1 MRLETIYTRF
11 FRSLNYDYIRRF
23 SDGYAADPWD
33 EAPSGDLYPFV
44 KLRLEKDITTVV
56 GGNESGK
63 SQMVEAVIAALT
75 GEGYEKSDF
84 CRYSDFFSVDG
95 KIELPEF
102 GAVFADVSD
111 DDLRVIE
118 EMTTLSE
125 LASIERVALF
135 RMNETPVHRI
145 YVRRDGEWS
154 DPVHVNK
161 TTLLPSLGVPAVYRI
176 DSRIPLPDSVP
187 LEYLRTGK
195 VTAVQEPHRVR
206 SLMNLLLSNEAI
218 FASAGAVQQHAEQIS
233 SAWAAT
239 GQPTEEDYKQYALAT
254 DLLIKVAGVDPSQ
267 FDELQDAVRTKN
279 GYANS
284 IVDTI
289 NTKLATALN
298 FPKWWSQ
305 DSQFELF
312 VSLLEYELVFMIRD
326 RTGRS
331 YGFDERSEGLKYF
344 LSYFV
349 QYLAH
354 EDRADNQQE
363 ILLMDEPDQFLSSS
377 GQQDLLRIFESFAH
391 PDDGKRPVQ
400 VMYVTH
406 SPFLIDKN
414 HAERIRVLEKGEHEE
429 GTRVVASAAQN
440 HYEPLRS
447 AFGSFVGETA
457 FIGNCNL
464 MLEGPS
470 DQVLLAGISNWLT
483 QQGASNLERL
493 DLNNLTLVPAGSA
506 SQVPYLVYL
515 ARGRDVQKPAVIVLL
530 DGDKAGNEARKALQR
545 GGARDKR
552 LIDDKLILQ
561 LTDDS
566 SIELESDNPT
576 GAVTIE
582 DLIPFEVALHAA
594 ALYCEEF
601 VPNVEPL
608 KLGLTAKGVLDGK
621 KDLRASLEEAIC
633 SEADEPA
640 FHLDKIAFARCVI
653 EVVTGGAASE
663 QVVERLDK
671 NFRLLNYEIG
681 RRQRMADAEERSANI
696 QSRIKRAKRRFLAN
710 NTEGARREQVT
721 VLIEE
726 IERQLDDSAEAEKV
740 IATMRRWRHDFKLN
754 EDPRSPVEDYS
765 GLVEALNKLTYQP
778 TVEAES
784 QSLTKIGRDNGQGAV
799 QTSTEDDKRS
809 TS

>member
-1 MRLETIYTRF
+1 MRLETIYARF

-23 SDGYAADPWD
+23 SDGYVADPWD
-33 EAPSGDLYPFV
+33 ETPSGALYPFV

-63 SQMVEAVIAALT
+63 SQMIEAVVAALT
-75 GEGYEKSDF
+75 GDGYEKSDF

-95 KIELPEF
+95 KLEFPEF

-111 DDLRVIE
+111 DDLRVIG
-118 EMTTLSE
+118 EMAEVDDSTSV
-125 LASIERVALF
+125 ERVALF
-135 RMNETPVHRI
+135 RMNDTPKLRI
-145 YVRRDGEWS
+145 YIRREGKWS
-154 DPVHVNK
+154 DPAHVKK
-161 TTLLPSLGVPAVYRI
+161 TTLLPSLGVPAIYRI
-176 DSRIPLPDSVP
+176 DAEIPLPDSIP
-187 LEYLRTGK
+187 LEYLTTGK
-195 VTAVQEPHRVR
+195 VPAVGARQRLH
-206 SLMNLLLSNEAI
+206 SLMDLLSSEESI
-218 FASAGAVQQHAEQIS
+218 FASAEAVQQHAQEIS

-239 GQPTEEDYKQYALAT
+239 EQPTEEDHKQHALAA
-254 DLLIKVAGVDPSQ
+254 DLLIKVAGVEQSQ

-289 NTKLATALN
+289 NAKLATALN

-312 VSLLEYELVFMIRD
+312 VSQLEYELVFMIRD

-331 YGFDERSEGLKYF
+331 YSFDERSEGLKYF

-354 EDRADNQQE
+354 EDRDDDQPE

-400 VMYVTH
+400 AVYVTH

-414 HAERIRVLEKGEHEE
+414 HAERIRVLEKGEHAE

-483 QQGASNLERL
+483 QRGAPNLDRL

-530 DGDKAGNEARKALQR
+530 DGDESGDDARKALQR
-545 GGARDKR
+545 SGARNKR
-552 LIDDKLILQ
+552 LVDDALVLQ
-561 LTDDS
+561 PTDES
-566 SIELESDNPT
+566 LSELVSDNPT
-576 GAVTIE
+576 GAVAIE
-582 DLIPFEVALHAA
+582 DLIPFEIALHAA

-601 VPNVEPL
+601 VPTVAPL
-608 KLGLTAKGVLDGK
+608 NMGLTIARMPGEN
-621 KDLRASLEEAIC
+621 KDLRASLEEAIRV
-633 SEADEPA
+633 EANEPA
-640 FHLDKIAFARCVI
+640 FHLDKIAFARCVV
-653 EVVTGGAASE
+653 EVVRRGTASD
-663 QVVERLDK
+663 QVVEQLDK

-681 RRQRMADAEERSANI
+681 KRQRTADAYERSANI
-696 QSRIKRAKRRFLAN
+696 QSRIKRAKSRFLADN
-710 NTEGARREQVT
+710 PEGARREQVT

-726 IERQLDDSAEAEKV
+726 IERQLDTSVEAELV
-740 IATMRRWRHDFKLN
+740 IGEMRKWRHQFELD
-754 EDPRSPVEDYS
+754 EDPRSPIEDYS
-765 GLVEALNKLTYQP
+765 SLVDALNKLTYLP
-778 TVEAES
+778 TAAAES
-784 QSLTKIGRDNGQGAV
+784 PDSQEIGNDMGNRAI
-799 QTSTEDDKRS
+799 QTSAEENERS
-809 TS
+809 AS

>member
-1 MRLETIYTRF
+1 MRLETIYARF

-23 SDGYAADPWD
+23 SDGYTPDPWD
-33 EAPSGDLYPFV
+33 ETPSGTLYPFV

-63 SQMVEAVIAALT
+63 SQMVDAVIAALT
-75 GEGYEKSDF
+75 GDGYERSDF
-84 CRYSDFFSVDG
+84 CRYSDFFSVDE
-95 KIELPEF
+95 KLVLPEF
-102 GAVFADVSD
+102 GAVFTDISN

-118 EMTTLSE
+118 EMTALGE
-125 LASIERVALF
+125 LASVERVALF
-135 RMNETPVHRI
+135 RMNETPMHRI

-154 DPVHVNK
+154 DPAHVK
-161 TTLLPSLGVPAVYRI
+161 QPKLLLSLGVPAIYRI
-176 DSRIPLPDSVP
+176 DPEIPLPDSVP
-187 LEYLRTGK
+187 LEYLTTGK
-195 VTAVQEPHRVR
+195 VAAVRARHLLR
-206 SLMNLLLSNEAI
+206 SLVGLLSSNETI
-218 FASAGAVQQHAEQIS
+218 FASADTIQQHAQEIS
-233 SAWAAT
+233 SAWNVT
-239 GQPTEEDYKQYALAT
+239 EQPTEEDRKRYALAA
-254 DLLIKVAGVDPSQ
+254 DLLIKVAGLDRSL
-267 FDELQDAVRTKN
+267 FAELQDAVRTKN

-354 EDRADNQQE
+354 EDRPDGQPE

-377 GQQDLLRIFESFAH
+377 GQQDLLRIFGSFAH
-391 PDDGKRPVQ
+391 PDDDKRPVQ
-400 VMYVTH
+400 LVYVTH

-414 HAERIRVLEKGEHEE
+414 HAERIRVLEKGEHDE

-483 QQGASNLERL
+483 QRGASNLERL

-530 DGDKAGNEARKALQR
+530 DGDEAGKEARKTLQR
-545 GGARDKR
+545 GGARGKR
-552 LIDDKLILQ
+552 LINDKLVLQ
-561 LTDDS
+561 PIDDS
-566 SIELESDNPT
+566 LSGLVSDNPT

-601 VPNVEPL
+601 VPGVDPL
-608 KLGLTAKGVLDGK
+608 KLDLTAERVLSGEK
-621 KDLRASLEEAIC
+621 ALLACL
-633 SEADEPA
+633 
-640 FHLDKIAFARCVI
+640 L
-653 EVVTGGAASE
+653 GGS
-663 QVVERLDK
+663 
-671 NFRLLNYEIG
+671 
-681 RRQRMADAEERSANI
+681 
-696 QSRIKRAKRRFLAN
+696 
-710 NTEGARREQVT
+710 
-721 VLIEE
+721 
-726 IERQLDDSAEAEKV
+726 
-740 IATMRRWRHDFKLN
+740 
-754 EDPRSPVEDYS
+754 DPH
-765 GLVEALNKLTYQP
+765 
-778 TVEAES
+778 
-784 QSLTKIGRDNGQGAV
+784 
-799 QTSTEDDKRS
+799 
-809 TS
+809 

>member
-1 MRLETIYTRF
+1 MRLETIYSRF

-33 EAPSGDLYPFV
+33 ETPSGALYPFV
-44 KLRLEKDITTVV
+44 KLRLERDITTVV

-63 SQMVEAVIAALT
+63 SQMIEAVIAALT
-75 GEGYEKSDF
+75 GDGYEKSDF

-95 KIELPEF
+95 KLEFPEF

-118 EMTTLSE
+118 EMAEVGDLTSV
-125 LASIERVALF
+125 ERVALF
-135 RMNETPVHRI
+135 RMNDTPKLRI
-145 YVRRDGEWS
+145 YVRQEGEWS
-154 DPVHVNK
+154 DPVHVK
-161 TTLLPSLGVPAVYRI
+161 KPTLLPSLGVPAIYRI

-195 VTAVQEPHRVR
+195 VTAARARHRLR
-206 SLMNLLLSNEAI
+206 SLIRLLSSEEAI
-218 FASAGAVQQHAEQIS
+218 FASADAVQRHAQEIS

-239 GQPTEEDYKQYALAT
+239 EQPTEEDHKQHALAA
-254 DLLIKVAGVDPSQ
+254 DLLIKVAGVEPSL
-267 FDELQDAVRTKN
+267 FVELQDAVRTKN

-354 EDRADNQQE
+354 EDRADGQPE

-377 GQQDLLRIFESFAH
+377 GQQDLLQIFESFAH
-391 PDDGKRPVQ
+391 PDDGKRPIQ
-400 VMYVTH
+400 VVYVTH

-414 HAERIRVLEKGEHEE
+414 HAERIRVLEKGEHDE

-530 DGDKAGNEARKALQR
+530 DGDEAGDDARKALQR
-545 GGARDKR
+545 SGARNKR
-552 LIDDKLILQ
+552 LVDDALVLQ
-561 LTDDS
+561 PTDDS
-566 SIELESDNPT
+566 LSELVSDNQT
-576 GAVTIE
+576 GAVTVE

-601 VPNVEPL
+601 VPDVDPPNM
-608 KLGLTAKGVLDGK
+608 GLTADGVLTGK
-621 KDLRASLEEAIC
+621 GDLRASLEEAIRA
-633 SEADEPA
+633 EADEPA

-653 EVVTGGAASE
+653 EVVTDKVAPE
-663 QVVERLDK
+663 QAVEQLDK

-681 RRQRMADAEERSANI
+681 KRQRTADAAERSANI
-696 QSRIKRAKRRFLAN
+696 QSRIKRAKGRFLADN
-710 NTEGARREQVT
+710 PEGARREQVT

-726 IERQLDDSAEAEKV
+726 IERQLDTSVEAELV
-740 IATMRRWRHDFKLN
+740 IGEMRKWRHQFKLN
-754 EDPRSPVEDYS
+754 EDPRSPIEDYRS
-765 GLVEALNKLTYQP
+765 LVDALNKLTYLP
-778 TVEAES
+778 TTAAES
-784 QSLTKIGRDNGQGAV
+784 PSSQEFGSDASRGAA
-799 QTSTEDDKRS
+799 QTDTEEDERS
-809 TS
+809 AS

>member
-1 MRLETIYTRF
+1 MRLETIYSRF

-23 SDGYAADPWD
+23 SEGYAADPWD
-33 EAPSGDLYPFV
+33 ETPSGALYPFV

-63 SQMVEAVIAALT
+63 SQMIEAIIAALT
-75 GEGYEKSDF
+75 GNGYEKSDF

-95 KIELPEF
+95 KLEFPEF

-118 EMTTLSE
+118 EMAEVGDLTSV
-125 LASIERVALF
+125 ERVALF
-135 RMNETPVHRI
+135 RMNDTPKLRI
-145 YVRRDGEWS
+145 YVRQEGEWS
-154 DPVHVNK
+154 DPIHVK
-161 TTLLPSLGVPAVYRI
+161 KPTLLPSLGVPAIFRI
-176 DSRIPLPDSVP
+176 DSKIPLPDSVP

-195 VTAVQEPHRVR
+195 ATTVR
-206 SLMNLLLSNEAI
+206 ARHMLGSLMGLLSSKGDI
-218 FASAGAVQQHAEQIS
+218 FASANAVQQHAQEIS
-233 SAWAAT
+233 SAWDAT
-239 GQPTEEDYKQYALAT
+239 EQPTEEDHKQYKLAA
-254 DLLIKVAGVDPSQ
+254 DLLIKVAGVEPSL
-267 FDELQDAVRTKN
+267 FVELQDAVRTKN

-354 EDRADNQQE
+354 EDRDDGQPE

-400 VMYVTH
+400 VVYVTH

-414 HAERIRVLEKGEHEE
+414 HAERIRVLEKGEHDE

-530 DGDKAGNEARKALQR
+530 DGDKAGDDARKALQR
-545 GGARDKR
+545 SGARNKR
-552 LIDDKLILQ
+552 LVDDALVLQ
-561 LTDDS
+561 PTNDS
-566 SIELESDNPT
+566 LSELVSDNPT
-576 GAVTIE
+576 GAVAIE
-582 DLIPFEVALHAA
+582 DLIPFEVALRAA
-594 ALYCEEF
+594 TLYCEGF
-601 VPNVEPL
+601 VPGVDPL
-608 KLGLTAKGVLDGK
+608 NMGLTADGVLTGK
-621 KDLRASLEEAIC
+621 GDLRASLEEAIC
-633 SEADEPA
+633 AKAEEPA

-653 EVVTGGAASE
+653 EVVTDKVAPE
-663 QVVERLDK
+663 QAVEQLDK

-681 RRQRMADAEERSANI
+681 KRQRTADAAERSANI
-696 QSRIKRAKRRFLAN
+696 QSRIKRAKGRFLADN
-710 NTEGARREQVT
+710 PEGARREQVT

-726 IERQLDDSAEAEKV
+726 IERQLDTSVEAELV
-740 IATMRRWRHDFKLN
+740 IAEMRKWRHQFKLN
-754 EDPRSPVEDYS
+754 EDPRSPIEDYS
-765 GLVEALNKLTYQP
+765 SLVDALNKLTYLP
-778 TVEAES
+778 TAAAES
-784 QSLTKIGRDNGQGAV
+784 PSSQEVGSDASRGAA
-799 QTSTEDDKRS
+799 QKGIEKDKRS
-809 TS
+809 SS

>member
-1 MRLETIYTRF
+1 MRLETIYARF

-23 SDGYAADPWD
+23 SDGYTPDPWD
-33 EAPSGDLYPFV
+33 ETPSGTLYPFV

-63 SQMVEAVIAALT
+63 SQMVDAIIAALT
-75 GEGYEKSDF
+75 GEGYERSDF
-84 CRYSDFFSVDG
+84 CRYSAFFSVDD
-95 KIELPEF
+95 ELVRPEF
-102 GAVFADVSD
+102 GAVFADISD
-111 DDLRVIE
+111 DDIGEIE
-118 EMTTLSE
+118 KMTAFSE
-125 LASIERVALF
+125 LVSVERVALF
-135 RMNETPVHRI
+135 RMNETPKLRM

-161 TTLLPSLGVPAVYRI
+161 PTLLPSLGVPAIYRI
-176 DSRIPLPDSVP
+176 DPGVPLPDSVP

-195 VTAVQEPHRVR
+195 VTAARARRLLR
-206 SLMNLLLSNEAI
+206 SLIGLLSSNEAI
-218 FASAGAVQQHAEQIS
+218 FDSATTIQEKAPEIS

-239 GQPTEEDYKQYALAT
+239 EKPTEDDLKKYKLAAG
-254 DLLIKVAGVDPSQ
+254 LLIKVADLNPSL
-267 FDELQDAVRTKN
+267 FAELQEAVRTKN

-289 NTKLATALN
+289 NAQLATSPN

-312 VSLLEYELVFMIRD
+312 VSLLEYELVFIIWD

-354 EDRADNQQE
+354 EDRPDGQPE

-377 GQQDLLRIFESFAH
+377 GQQDLLRIFGSFAY
-391 PDDGKRPVQ
+391 PDDDKRPVQ
-400 VMYVTH
+400 VVYVTH

-483 QQGASNLERL
+483 QQGASDLDRL

-515 ARGRDVQKPAVIVLL
+515 ARGRDVQKPAV
-530 DGDKAGNEARKALQR
+530 N
-545 GGARDKR
+545 
-552 LIDDKLILQ
+552 
-561 LTDDS
+561 
-566 SIELESDNPT
+566 
-576 GAVTIE
+576 
-582 DLIPFEVALHAA
+582 
-594 ALYCEEF
+594 
-601 VPNVEPL
+601 
-608 KLGLTAKGVLDGK
+608 
-621 KDLRASLEEAIC
+621 RAS
-633 SEADEPA
+633 
-640 FHLDKIAFARCVI
+640 R
-653 EVVTGGAASE
+653 
-663 QVVERLDK
+663 R
-671 NFRLLNYEIG
+671 RRG
-681 RRQRMADAEERSANI
+681 R
-696 QSRIKRAKRRFLAN
+696 
-710 NTEGARREQVT
+710 
-721 VLIEE
+721 
-726 IERQLDDSAEAEKV
+726 
-740 IATMRRWRHDFKLN
+740 
-754 EDPRSPVEDYS
+754 
-765 GLVEALNKLTYQP
+765 
-778 TVEAES
+778 
-784 QSLTKIGRDNGQGAV
+784 
-799 QTSTEDDKRS
+799 
-809 TS
+809 

>member
-1 MRLETIYTRF
+1 M
-11 FRSLNYDYIRRF
+11 
-23 SDGYAADPWD
+23 
-33 EAPSGDLYPFV
+33 
-44 KLRLEKDITTVV
+44 
-56 GGNESGK
+56 
-63 SQMVEAVIAALT
+63 
-75 GEGYEKSDF
+75 
-84 CRYSDFFSVDG
+84 
-95 KIELPEF
+95 
-102 GAVFADVSD
+102 
-111 DDLRVIE
+111 
-118 EMTTLSE
+118 
-125 LASIERVALF
+125 
-135 RMNETPVHRI
+135 
-145 YVRRDGEWS
+145 
-154 DPVHVNK
+154 
-161 TTLLPSLGVPAVYRI
+161 
-176 DSRIPLPDSVP
+176 
-187 LEYLRTGK
+187 
-195 VTAVQEPHRVR
+195 
-206 SLMNLLLSNEAI
+206 
-218 FASAGAVQQHAEQIS
+218 
-233 SAWAAT
+233 
-239 GQPTEEDYKQYALAT
+239 
-254 DLLIKVAGVDPSQ
+254 AGVEPSQ

-284 IVDTI
+284 IVDAI

-312 VSLLEYELVFMIRD
+312 VSLLEYELVFLIRD

-354 EDRADNQQE
+354 EDRADGQPE

-400 VMYVTH
+400 VVYVTH

-414 HAERIRVLEKGEHEE
+414 HAERIRVLEKGEHDE

-483 QQGASNLERL
+483 QRGASNLERL

-506 SQVPYLVYL
+506 NQVPYLVYL

-530 DGDKAGNEARKALQR
+530 DGDKAGKEARKALQG
-545 GGARDKR
+545 GGARGKR
-552 LIDDKLILQ
+552 LVDDKLVLQ
-561 LTDDS
+561 PTDDS
-566 SIELESDNPT
+566 LSGLASDNPT
-576 GAVTIE
+576 GAVAIE

-594 ALYCEEF
+594 ALYCEEL
-601 VPNVEPL
+601 VPGVDPL
-608 KLGLTAKGVLDGK
+608 NMGLTAKGVLGGK
-621 KDLRASLEEAIC
+621 KDLRASLEEAIRT
-633 SEADEPA
+633 EADKPA

-663 QVVERLDK
+663 RAVEQLDK

-681 RRQRMADAEERSANI
+681 KRQRMADAEERSANI
-696 QSRIKRAKRRFLAN
+696 QSRIKRAKGRFLADN
-710 NTEGARREQVT
+710 PSEARREQVT
-721 VLIEE
+721 LLIEE
-726 IERQLDDSAEAEKV
+726 IARQLDDSYEAELV
-740 IATMRRWRHDFKLN
+740 IGKMRQWRHQFKLN
-754 EDPRSPVEDYS
+754 EDPRSPVEDFD
-765 GLVEALNKLTYQP
+765 GLVDALNKLTYLP
-778 TVEAES
+778 TAAAES
-784 QSLTKIGRDNGQGAV
+784 QSLILQL
-799 QTSTEDDKRS
+799 
-809 TS
+809 

>member
-33 EAPSGDLYPFV
+33 KTPSGALYPFV

-63 SQMVEAVIAALT
+63 SQMVEAIIAALT
-75 GEGYEKSDF
+75 GEGYEESDF
-84 CRYSDFFSVDG
+84 CRYSDFFSDDG
-95 KIELPEF
+95 RLVLPEF

-118 EMTTLSE
+118 KMAEVDE
-125 LASIERVALF
+125 LDSAERVAVF
-135 RMNETPVHRI
+135 RMNETPKFRI
-145 YVRRDGEWS
+145 YVRHEGKWS
-154 DPVHVNK
+154 EPAHVK
-161 TTLLPSLGVPAVYRI
+161 QRKLLPSLGVPAIYRI

-195 VTAVQEPHRVR
+195 ATDVRARHRLR
-206 SLMNLLLSNEAI
+206 SLISLLSSKGAV
-218 FASAGAVQQHAEQIS
+218 FASADAVQQHAQEIS
-233 SAWAAT
+233 SAWAIT
-239 GQPTEEDYKQYALAT
+239 EQPAEEDEKQYALAA
-254 DLLIKVAGVDPSQ
+254 DLLIKVAGVEPSR
-267 FDELQDAVRTKN
+267 FAELQDAVRTKN

-312 VSLLEYELVFMIRD
+312 VSLRDYELVFMIRD

-354 EDRADNQQE
+354 EDRDDGQPE

-377 GQQDLLRIFESFAH
+377 GQQDLLQIFESFAH

-400 VMYVTH
+400 VVYVTH

-414 HAERIRVLEKGEHEE
+414 HAERIRVLEKGEHDE
-429 GTRVVASAAQN
+429 GTRVVSSASQN

-470 DQVLLAGISNWLT
+470 DQVLLAGISSWLT

-515 ARGRDVQKPAVIVLL
+515 TRGRDVQKPAVIVLL
-530 DGDKAGNEARKALQR
+530 DGDDEGNKARRDLQQ

-552 LIDDKLILQ
+552 LVKDALVLQ
-561 LTDDS
+561 PTDES
-566 SIELESDNPT
+566 LRGLVSDNPA
-576 GAVTIE
+576 GAVAIE
-582 DLIPFEVALHAA
+582 DLIPFEVALRAA
-594 ALYCEEF
+594 ALYCKEL
-601 VPNVEPL
+601 VPGVDPL
-608 KLGLTAKGVLDGK
+608 NMDLTAEGVLAGK
-621 KDLRASLEEAIC
+621 KDLRASLEEAIRIG
-633 SEADEPA
+633 ANDPA
-640 FHLDKIAFARCVI
+640 FHLDKIAFARCVV
-653 EVVTGGAASE
+653 EVITGGDAPE
-663 QVVERLDK
+663 QAVGQLDK
-671 NFRLLNYEIG
+671 NFRLLNSEIG
-681 RRQRMADAEERSANI
+681 KRQRDADAAERRVNV
-696 QSRIKRAKRRFLAN
+696 QSRIKRAKGRFLAN
-710 NTEGARREQVT
+710 NPEGARREQVT

-726 IERQLDDSAEAEKV
+726 IGRQLDDSIETEMV

-784 QSLTKIGRDNGQGAV
+784 QSLTRIGSDTGRGATR
-799 QTSTEDDKRS
+799 TSTEGEKS
-809 TS
+809 AS

>member
-1 MRLETIYTRF
+1 MRLETIYARF

-23 SDGYAADPWD
+23 SDGYTRDPWD
-33 EAPSGDLYPFV
+33 ETPSGTLYPFV
-44 KLRLEKDITTVV
+44 KLRLEKAITTVV

-75 GEGYEKSDF
+75 GDGYEKSDF
-84 CRYSDFFSVDG
+84 CRYSGFFSVDE
-95 KIELPEF
+95 KLALPEF

-118 EMTTLSE
+118 DMTALSG
-125 LASIERVALF
+125 LASVERVALF
-135 RMNETPVHRI
+135 RMNETPKLRL
-145 YVRRDGEWS
+145 YVRLDGEWS
-154 DPVHVNK
+154 DPAHVNK
-161 TTLLPSLGVPAVYRI
+161 PTLLPSLGVPEIYRI

-195 VTAVQEPHRVR
+195 VTDVQARHRLR
-206 SLMNLLLSNEAI
+206 SLMSLLSSRGAI
-218 FASAGAVQQHAEQIS
+218 FASTDAVQQHAQEIS
-233 SAWAAT
+233 SAWSTTA
-239 GQPTEEDYKQYALAT
+239 QPNEEYHKQYALAA
-254 DLLIKVAGVDPSQ
+254 DLLMKVAGVEPSQ

-279 GYANS
+279 GYVNS

-289 NTKLATALN
+289 NAKLATALN

-312 VSLLEYELVFMIRD
+312 VSLRDYELVFMIRD

-331 YGFDERSEGLKYF
+331 YSFDERSEGLKYF

-354 EDRADNQQE
+354 EDRSDGQPE

-377 GQQDLLRIFESFAH
+377 GQQDLLRIFGSFAH
-391 PDDGKRPVQ
+391 PDDDKRPVQ
-400 VMYVTH
+400 VVYVTH

-414 HAERIRVLEKGEHEE
+414 HAERIRVLEKGEHDE
-429 GTRVVASAAQN
+429 GTRVVSSAAQN

-483 QQGASNLERL
+483 QRGASNLYRL

-506 SQVPYLVYL
+506 SAVPYLVYL

-530 DGDKAGNEARKALQR
+530 DGDEAGNEARKALQR
-545 GGARDKR
+545 GGARNRR
-552 LIDDKLILQ
+552 LVDDKLVLQ
-561 LTDDS
+561 PTDDS
-566 SIELESDNPT
+566 LSELVSDNPT
-576 GAVTIE
+576 GVVTIE
-582 DLIPFEVALHAA
+582 DLIPFEIALHAA
-594 ALYCEEF
+594 ALYCEEL
-601 VPNVEPL
+601 VPGVDPL
-608 KLGLTAKGVLDGK
+608 NMGLTAKGVLAGK
-621 KDLRASLEEAIC
+621 KDLRASLEEAIRTET
-633 SEADEPA
+633 SEPG

-653 EVVTGGAASE
+653 EVVSGNAASVQAVE
-663 QVVERLDK
+663 QLAE
-671 NFRLLNYEIG
+671 NFQRLNYEIG
-681 RRQRMADAEERSANI
+681 RRQRTADVDERRVNV
-696 QSRIKRAKRRFLAN
+696 QSRIKRAKGGFLAN
-710 NTEGARREQVT
+710 NPEGARREQVT

-726 IERQLDDSAEAEKV
+726 IESQLDDSYEADMV
-740 IATMRRWRHDFKLN
+740 IAEMRKWRQDFKLG
-754 EDPRSPVEDYS
+754 EDPRSPVEDYD
-765 GLVEALNKLTYQP
+765 GLVSALNKLTYLP

-784 QSLTKIGRDNGQGAV
+784 QSLKEIGSDTGRGAA
-799 QTSTEDDKRS
+799 QIGIEEDES
-809 TS
+809 SAS